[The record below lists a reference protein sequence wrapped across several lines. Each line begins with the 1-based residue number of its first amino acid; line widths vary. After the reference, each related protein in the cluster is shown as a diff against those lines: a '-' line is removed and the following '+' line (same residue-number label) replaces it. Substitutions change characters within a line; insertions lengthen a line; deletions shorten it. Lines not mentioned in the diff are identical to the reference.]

1 MKDLQEI
8 RSLFPIFQTKV
19 NGKKLV
25 YFDNGATTQKPIS
38 VINSIENYYAHV
50 NSNVHRGVHY
60 LSNLATDKLETVR
73 CGVQKFLNAKFEH
86 EIIFTKGTTDAINL
100 VAQCLKRDLDEN
112 SEIIISELEHH
123 SNIVPWQLAC
133 EEVGAKIKVIPLKE
147 NGELDWSV
155 FEKLLSNKT
164 KLVAISHV
172 SNGLGTINP
181 IKYVI
186 DNAKKFNAKVLI
198 DGAQA
203 ASHIPV
209 NVQKLDVDF
218 YCFSGHKV
226 FGPTGVGVLYGKETV
241 LNSMPPYQGGGE
253 MIKNVS
259 FKKTTFA
266 GLPHKFEA
274 GTPNIAGIIGL
285 GAALDFINKIG
296 LNKIF
301 EHEINLTEY
310 ATKELL
316 KIKGLKIY
324 GTAQK
329 KSAII
334 SFNVDK
340 LHHYDIGVLLDKM
353 GVAVRTGHHC
363 NQPIMEKYNIEGT
376 VRISLAFYNTKEEID
391 CCVDAI
397 KKSIK
402 MLS

>member
-100 VAQCLKRDLDEN
+100 VAHCLRSDLDEN

-203 ASHIPV
+203 ASHMPV

-266 GLPHKFEA
+266 ELPHKFEA

-285 GAALDFINKIG
+285 GAALDFINK
-296 LNKIF
+296 NW
-301 EHEINLTEY
+301 
-310 ATKELL
+310 
-316 KIKGLKIY
+316 
-324 GTAQK
+324 
-329 KSAII
+329 
-334 SFNVDK
+334 
-340 LHHYDIGVLLDKM
+340 
-353 GVAVRTGHHC
+353 
-363 NQPIMEKYNIEGT
+363 P
-376 VRISLAFYNTKEEID
+376 
-391 CCVDAI
+391 
-397 KKSIK
+397 
-402 MLS
+402 

>member
-1 MKDLQEI
+1 MKNLQDI
-8 RSLFPIFQTKV
+8 RNLFPIFQTKV
-19 NGKKLV
+19 NGKKLI

-60 LSNLATDKLETVR
+60 LSNLATDKLEAVR
-73 CGVQKFLNAKFEH
+73 YSVQKFLNARFEH

-100 VAQCLKRDLDEN
+100 VASCLRGDFDED
-112 SEIIISELEHH
+112 SEVIISELEHH

-133 EEVGAKIKVIPLKE
+133 KENGAKLKVIPLKE
-147 NGELDWSV
+147 NGELDWNV
-155 FEKLLSNKT
+155 FDKLLSNKT
-164 KLVAISHV
+164 KLVAISHI

-186 DNAKKFNAKVLI
+186 DNAKKVNAKVLI
-198 DGAQA
+198 DGAQS

-209 NVQKLDVDF
+209 DVQKLDVDF

-226 FGPTGVGVLYGKETV
+226 FGPTGVGVLYGKENI

-253 MIKNVS
+253 MIKTVS
-259 FKKTTFA
+259 FKKTTYA
-266 GLPHKFEA
+266 ELPHKFEA

-285 GAALDFINKIG
+285 GTALDFINQIG
-296 LNKIF
+296 LNNIF
-301 EHEINLTEY
+301 EHEKKLMEY

-316 KIKGLKIY
+316 KINGLKIY

-334 SFNVDK
+334 SFNINN

-353 GVAVRTGHHC
+353 GIAVRTGHHC
-363 NQPIMEKYNIEGT
+363 NQPIMERYNIEGT